1 MAGKSQIYTKTN
13 ETLLY
18 PEKLGLNTCS
28 YCRCVK
34 TVVLANMK
42 ELAITAPT
50 IHFFKV
56 NNKNTRIMCEI
67 CLKLAIKTLERR
79 H

>member
-18 PEKLGLNTCS
+18 PEKLGLNT
-28 YCRCVK
+28 RWCVK
-34 TVVLANMK
+34 TVVLAYMK